1 MKGVSDHDNVENDVT
16 HGAAVLMEL
25 VLPWV
30 NTHRIVFADIYFALV
45 KSAELL
51 YLNGINFI

>member
-1 MKGVSDHDNVENDVT
+1 MVKGERDHDNVGNCVT

-30 NTHRIVFADIYFALV
+30 NTHRIVCADIFFHQ
-45 KSAELL
+45 SHQ
-51 YLNGINFI
+51 LN